1 MKNDTYEIVN
11 GKSFRGGRVV
21 ATDHKF
27 TGEEPDW
34 VESNKW
40 SLDRFEQT
48 RARALRFY
56 NYYLTPAELKLSLM
70 QWMKNSGKY
79 TTADILGIQKAP
91 NYVPDSTVSKLA
103 RCVLRGMS
111 PLRSACSV
119 LKLTDQDYISS
130 NVNIAVRAVRAGA
143 YDNADQNSSIP
154 TQIKL
159 LPPTSLASKI
169 FKKVDLLIMT
179 RLDTM
184 LDSWIIAPRTSL
196 ATVKLGE
203 LLKANEIS
211 TPACVHVKTWI
222 SQVQTE
228 MQAALDGADAQL
240 VEGYRYM
247 PRAILKARVD
257 ILAKLGSELLAYQNE
272 LKGQKVL
279 RPKKTKPAEKQVNR
293 VQFMAKSDVYKVTS
307 AVPLLIPGAK
317 QVYLFNTKYRTLSI
331 YSADGPAGFTI
342 KGTRIQGFNKSASST
357 QSLRKPAEVLP
368 IVINKTQ
375 LQISKALS
383 SMVTTKSRTPNGRI
397 NKDTLILRV
406 IQ

>member
-1 MKNDTYEIVN
+1 M
-11 GKSFRGGRVV
+11 

-130 NVNIAVRAVRAGA
+130 HVNIAVRAVRAGA
-143 YDNADQNSSIP
+143 YDTADSMP
-154 TQIKL
+154 AQIKL

-196 ATVKLGE
+196 ATVKLDE

-211 TPACVHVKTWI
+211 APGSVHVKTWI

-228 MQAALDGADAQL
+228 MQAALQGADTQL
-240 VEGYRYM
+240 AEGYRYM
-247 PRAILKARVD
+247 PKAILKARVD
-257 ILAKLGSELLAYQNE
+257 ILAKLGSELLTYQTE
-272 LKGQKVL
+272 LKGQKAP
-279 RPKKTKPAEKQVNR
+279 RARKIKPAEQQVNR

-307 AVPLLIPGAK
+307 AVPVLIPGAK

-331 YSADGPAGFTI
+331 YLADGPAGFTI

-357 QSLRKPAEVLP
+357 QSLRKPNEVLP

-375 LQISKALS
+375 LQISKALG
-383 SMVTTKSRTPNGRI
+383 SMVTTKCRTPNGRI